1 MTQTVANNMP
11 TLEEIK
17 ELNLEKVVKDAQE
30 GEVCVVE
37 KILKGKLTDLLPL
50 IKDPATMSQRAM
62 EFIQRR
68 GDDIFYLIHCTTR
81 EGRNVKLLV
90 RQSFDPKSTFY
101 NLMKKYK
108 SIKVGDE
115 INIFY
120 NPEKRRYDFLL

>member
-1 MTQTVANNMP
+1 MQTAVNNMSA
-11 TLEEIK
+11 LEELK

-30 GEVCVVE
+30 GEVCVVN

-50 IKDPATMSQRAM
+50 VKDPANLSQRAM

-120 NPEKRRYDFLL
+120 NPEKRRYDFVL

>member
-1 MTQTVANNMP
+1 MP
-11 TLEEIK
+11 NLEEIK
-17 ELNLEKVVKDAQE
+17 ELNLEKVAKDAQE

-50 IKDPATMSQRAM
+50 IRDPATMSQRAM

-68 GDDIFYLIHCTTR
+68 GEDIFYLIQCTTR

-101 NLMKKYK
+101 NLMKKYHT
-108 SIKVGDE
+108 IKVGDE
-115 INIFY
+115 INVFY

>member
-1 MTQTVANNMP
+1 MTQTTASNMSP
-11 TLEEIK
+11 LEELK

-30 GEVCVVE
+30 GEVCVVN

-50 IKDPATMSQRAM
+50 VRDPANLSQRAM
-62 EFIQRR
+62 DFIQRR
-68 GDDIFYLIHCTTR
+68 GEDIFYLFQCTTR

-101 NLMKKYK
+101 QLMKKYHT
-108 SIKVGDE
+108 IKIGDE
-115 INIFY
+115 ITVFY

>member
-1 MTQTVANNMP
+1 MQTAVNNMSA
-11 TLEEIK
+11 LEELK

-30 GEVCVVE
+30 GEVCVVN

-50 IKDPATMSQRAM
+50 VKDPANLSQRAM

-68 GDDIFYLIHCTTR
+68 GDDIFYLIQCTTR

-120 NPEKRRYDFLL
+120 NPEKRRYDFVL

>member
-1 MTQTVANNMP
+1 MLQH
-11 TLEEIK
+11 LEDVIIRRLDYPDK
-17 ELNLEKVVKDAQE
+17 
-30 GEVCVVE
+30 
-37 KILKGKLTDLLPL
+37 
-50 IKDPATMSQRAM
+50 
-62 EFIQRR
+62 R

-120 NPEKRRYDFLL
+120 NPEKRRYDFVL

>member
-1 MTQTVANNMP
+1 MMQTGVHDMP
-11 TLEEIK
+11 NLEEIK
-17 ELNLEKVVKDAQE
+17 ELNLEKVAKDAQE

-50 IKDPATMSQRAM
+50 IRDPATMSQRAM

-68 GDDIFYLIHCTTR
+68 GEDIFYLIQCTTR

-101 NLMKKYK
+101 NLMKKYHT
-108 SIKVGDE
+108 IKVGDE
-115 INIFY
+115 INVFY

>member
-1 MTQTVANNMP
+1 MQTTASNMSAI
-11 TLEEIK
+11 EELK
-17 ELNLEKVVKDAQE
+17 ELNLERIAKDAQE
-30 GEVCVVE
+30 GEVCVVN
-37 KILKGKLTDLLPL
+37 KMLKGKLTDLMPL
-50 IKDPATMSQRAM
+50 IRDPANLSQRAM

>member
-1 MTQTVANNMP
+1 MTQATASNMSP
-11 TLEEIK
+11 LEELK
-17 ELNLEKVVKDAQE
+17 ELDLEKVVKDAQE
-30 GEVCVVE
+30 GEICVVN
-37 KILKGKLTDLLPL
+37 KIYKGKLTDLLPL
-50 IKDPATMSQRAM
+50 VRDPANLSQRAM

-68 GDDIFYLIHCTTR
+68 GEDIFYLIQCTTR

-115 INIFY
+115 INVFY